1 MNFLTQQQEVAAILG
16 LDETQTNQSTLIKRW
31 LNISQRDIGDAA
43 DWPFLEA
50 PDPVIIQTEVD
61 YTTGTASV
69 TLGGT
74 TVTFSAVV
82 TASKTGHYI
91 KFAGDG
97 AWYRIT
103 SHTGGTDTATIAP
116 GAVQAFTASE
126 YTVRKI
132 LYTLPSTI
140 DRVRKFRISDWPYEF
155 VSKPSQWLNPWSSTA
170 DQTGNPRV
178 AVIRGRT
185 TSDEWQA
192 TFWPYPDAI
201 FNIYIENLIKLV
213 DLVSNS
219 DVSIIPEK
227 WHSTTMLQGAIWRG
241 WEFLD
246 DSRAGNAQV
255 TFHRYIQEMK
265 DNILPN
271 LDEERVLQPVDGQV
285 ILREPVLPGSYPLG

>member
-1 MNFLTQQQEVAAILG
+1 
-16 LDETQTNQSTLIKRW
+16 
-31 LNISQRDIGDAA
+31 
-43 DWPFLEA
+43 
-50 PDPVIIQTEVD
+50 
-61 YTTGTASV
+61 
-69 TLGGT
+69 
-74 TVTFSAVV
+74 
-82 TASKTGHYI
+82 
-91 KFAGDG
+91 
-97 AWYRIT
+97 
-103 SHTGGTDTATIAP
+103 
-116 GAVQAFTASE
+116 
-126 YTVRKI
+126 
-132 LYTLPSTI
+132 
-140 DRVRKFRISDWPYEF
+140 
-155 VSKPSQWLNPWSSTA
+155 
-170 DQTGNPRV
+170 
-178 AVIRGRT
+178 VIRGRT